1 MQWLASISVR
11 RPVFATVIILSLT
24 VVGAFAFMRLGLDQ
38 FPKVDFPTVV
48 VTTRLPGAAPEEV
61 ETEITDK
68 IEEAVNTISS
78 IDELRSNSSEGV
90 SQVIISFLLEKD
102 ADIAAQEVRD
112 RVNRVLPLLPR
123 TIEQPTVEKFDPDAA
138 PVLTLSVSADKPLRD
153 ITEYADKTLRRQL
166 ESVSGVGQV
175 VVVGG
180 RARQVNI
187 LMDADRLRAYNL
199 TVPEVTRALQGQN
212 TEVPGGRVEQGQS
225 SVTLRTRGRVQ
236 SVAGFGDIVV
246 KQQDGHP
253 VLLRDVATI
262 EDGMADAETK
272 ANVNGQSA
280 VLLTVRRQSG
290 TNTVQVVDE
299 VRARLAEV
307 APLAP
312 AGYEIRVVRDQSE
325 FIRAS
330 MRSVEEHLIVGSFLA
345 ALVVLVFL
353 WNWRSTIIAAIAI
366 PTSIIAT
373 FGLIWY
379 QGFTLNSMTM
389 LALTLAVGI
398 VIDDAIVVLE
408 NIYRFVEEK
417 GRPPMQAAVE
427 ATKEIGLAVLATT
440 LSLVAIFVPV
450 GFMGGIV
457 GRFMTSFGLT
467 MSFAILVS
475 MLVSFT
481 LTPMLSAR
489 WIKMRPRREDAQGH
503 AIEEHGS
510 KDSRFF
516 RPIDVLY
523 ARALHWSLAHRG
535 MVAGMAVLVL
545 LSSVPLFMVV
555 NKNFLPNDDQ
565 SEFEVGLRAPEGTS
579 LEATEIIANRIA
591 TRIRQ
596 LPEVSYTLVSVA
608 DDPARTQNSGTVYV
622 RLKPIGDRD
631 RDQFELMDA
640 VRSDILPKLQV
651 ANLRTGVRPI
661 ANIGG
666 GGNQN
671 ADIQFTINGPDL
683 DLLAKYAAS
692 VADAAKK
699 EPGVVDVDTSLNL
712 GKPELSVELDR
723 LKAADLGVQ
732 ISDAAET
739 LRLLVG
745 GDQVTTYNED
755 GEQYEVHLRAVQGD
769 RQTSAAIEQLTVPS
783 SSNGTVPLQNIAALT
798 PGTAPSEINR
808 LNRQRQVTVFA
819 GLRQGVSQTPAM
831 DAMSAA
837 AGALNMG
844 PGYSTRFAGRS
855 RELGRAAQNFL
866 IAFALSL
873 IFMYLILAA
882 QFESWLHPVTILLSL
897 PLTLPFAL
905 LSIIITQQSL
915 NIFSALGLL
924 VLFGVVKK
932 NSILQ
937 IDHANQL
944 RERGMERDAA
954 ILQASR
960 DRLRPILMTTFAF
973 VAGMFPLV
981 ISSGIGAGTN
991 RSIGFVIIGGQSLV
1005 LVLTLVAT
1013 PVAYSLLDDLS
1024 KVRLRLRGR
1033 AGRAAAATATT
1044 VALLLAGA
1052 PRADAQTPV
1061 TPPATAAPASAAPQV
1076 TASTEGGTVLT
1087 ITRDDAVR
1095 MAVDHNPDL
1104 AVSRYDPAVSETD
1117 VAQAQSAF
1125 VPTLQT
1131 GIQRNSQLQPP
1142 VNLFG
1147 GAAGTQTDLW
1157 SGNVGVTQQLRWGG
1171 GSYLFSWDSSRT
1183 TTNSIIS
1190 SFNPA
1195 LASSLQVAFS
1205 QPLLRDFKTDPA
1217 RAQLEVSRRNREI
1230 ADTRFVEASVST
1242 RSDAERAYW
1251 SLVSAIALVNVQQRA
1266 LDLALELER
1275 TNRARVDVGQSPPLD
1290 LVAAQAE
1297 VAQRRENLIV
1307 ARTNAR
1313 QAEDLLRTLTVD
1325 PNRDDY
1331 WTLRLQPADT
1341 APAAGP
1347 APDVDAAVK
1356 RALAERTDLIRARKE
1371 IQIAETSISLSKS
1384 ETLPDL
1390 RLQAN
1395 YLTDGAGGSRLIR
1408 TGGFPGTIVGTE
1420 VTRFGSVLD
1429 QLISANYP
1437 TWTLGLSFS
1446 YPLGKSS
1453 AEAALARARIQRD
1466 QSAARLRSLELTAV
1480 RQIRDAALRLEQN
1493 QQRIETTRLGRDL
1506 AEQRLDAEQK
1516 RFEVGLS
1523 TSFLVIQ
1530 AQRDLAIARN
1540 NELQAL
1546 LDYQLASV
1554 AFEAVQQIGPAG
1566 STGGAQQQGA
1576 TPVVLPAGSATPNA
1590 AAAGAAAA
1598 GTGTSNQFR

>member
-1 MQWLASISVR
+1 
-11 RPVFATVIILSLT
+11 
-24 VVGAFAFMRLGLDQ
+24 
-38 FPKVDFPTVV
+38 
-48 VTTRLPGAAPEEV
+48 
-61 ETEITDK
+61 
-68 IEEAVNTISS
+68 
-78 IDELRSNSSEGV
+78 
-90 SQVIISFLLEKD
+90 
-102 ADIAAQEVRD
+102 
-112 RVNRVLPLLPR
+112 
-123 TIEQPTVEKFDPDAA
+123 
-138 PVLTLSVSADKPLRD
+138 
-153 ITEYADKTLRRQL
+153 
-166 ESVSGVGQV
+166 
-175 VVVGG
+175 
-180 RARQVNI
+180 
-187 LMDADRLRAYNL
+187 
-199 TVPEVTRALQGQN
+199 
-212 TEVPGGRVEQGQS
+212 
-225 SVTLRTRGRVQ
+225 
-236 SVAGFGDIVV
+236 
-246 KQQDGHP
+246 
-253 VLLRDVATI
+253 
-262 EDGMADAETK
+262 
-272 ANVNGQSA
+272 
-280 VLLTVRRQSG
+280 
-290 TNTVQVVDE
+290 
-299 VRARLAEV
+299 
-307 APLAP
+307 
-312 AGYEIRVVRDQSE
+312 
-325 FIRAS
+325 
-330 MRSVEEHLIVGSFLA
+330 
-345 ALVVLVFL
+345 
-353 WNWRSTIIAAIAI
+353 
-366 PTSIIAT
+366 
-373 FGLIWY
+373 
-379 QGFTLNSMTM
+379 
-389 LALTLAVGI
+389 
-398 VIDDAIVVLE
+398 
-408 NIYRFVEEK
+408 
-417 GRPPMQAAVE
+417 
-427 ATKEIGLAVLATT
+427 
-440 LSLVAIFVPV
+440 
-450 GFMGGIV
+450 
-457 GRFMTSFGLT
+457 
-467 MSFAILVS
+467 

-489 WIKMRPRREDAQGH
+489 WIKMRPRREDADGH
-503 AIEEHGS
+503 TIEEQSS

-516 RPIDVLY
+516 RPIDIVY

-591 TRIRQ
+591 TQIRQ

-631 RDQFELMDA
+631 RDQFELMDV
-640 VRSDILPKLQV
+640 VRSEILPKLQA

-699 EPGVVDVDTSLNL
+699 EAGVVDVDTSLNL
-712 GKPELSVELDR
+712 GKPELSVQLDR

-745 GDQVTTYNED
+745 GDQVTTYNEG

-783 SSNGTVPLQNIAALT
+783 SSNGTVPLQNIATLT

-831 DAMSAA
+831 TAMSAA
-837 AGALNMG
+837 ADSLNMG

-905 LSIIITQQSL
+905 LSIIITRQSL

-1005 LVLTLVAT
+1005 LMLTLVVT

-1024 KVRLRLRGR
+1024 KFRFRLRGR
-1033 AGRAAAATATT
+1033 AGRAATATATT
-1044 VALLLAGA
+1044 VALLLFGA
-1052 PRADAQTPV
+1052 PRADAQTPAT
-1061 TPPATAAPASAAPQV
+1061 TPPATSAPAASAPQV
-1076 TASTEGGTVLT
+1076 TATTEGGTVLT

-1095 MAVDHNPDL
+1095 MAVEHNPDL
-1104 AVSRYDPAVSETD
+1104 AVSRYDPAVSETEI
-1117 VAQAQSAF
+1117 AQAQSAF

-1131 GIQRNSQLQPP
+1131 GLQRNSQLQPP

-1147 GAAGTQTDLW
+1147 GEAGTQTDLW
-1157 SGNVGVTQQLRWGG
+1157 SGNVGVSQQLRWGG

-1217 RAQLEVSRRNREI
+1217 RAQLELSRRNREI

-1251 SLVSAIALVNVQQRA
+1251 SLVSAIALVNVQQQA

-1307 ARTNAR
+1307 ARTNVR

-1347 APDVDAAVK
+1347 PPDVDAAVK
-1356 RALAERTDLIRARKE
+1356 RALAERTDLLRARKE
-1371 IQIAETSISLSKS
+1371 ILNAETNISLSKS

-1420 VTRFGSVLD
+1420 ATRFGSVLD
-1429 QLISANYP
+1429 QLVSADYP
-1437 TWTLGLSFS
+1437 TWTLGLQFS
-1446 YPLGKSS
+1446 YPLGNSA

-1480 RQIRDAALRLEQN
+1480 RQIREAALRLEQN
-1493 QQRIETTRLGRDL
+1493 QQRIETTRLGREL

-1554 AFEAVQQIGPAG
+1554 AFESVQQIGPAG
-1566 STGGAQQQGA
+1566 AANSQQGG
-1576 TPVVLPAGSATPNA
+1576 TPIVLPAGSAAPN

-1598 GTGTSNQFR
+1598 TATGTGNQFR